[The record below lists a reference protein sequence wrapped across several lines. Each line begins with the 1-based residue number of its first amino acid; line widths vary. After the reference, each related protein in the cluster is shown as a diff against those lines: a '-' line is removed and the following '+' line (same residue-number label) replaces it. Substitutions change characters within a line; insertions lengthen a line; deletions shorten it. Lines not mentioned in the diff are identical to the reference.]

1 MSREEGDRLSRTSPS
16 GWQKSSHSS
25 DTDNCVEVRR
35 QRPGPVIQLRESDDP
50 RAVLAGTAASLNALL
65 AALKRGVPL

>member
-1 MSREEGDRLSRTSPS
+1 MSRTSPS

-25 DTDNCVEVRR
+25 DTDNCLELRR
-35 QRPGPVIQLRESDDP
+35 QQSVPALQLRESDDP
-50 RAVLAGTAASLNALL
+50 RTVLAGTAASPGALL